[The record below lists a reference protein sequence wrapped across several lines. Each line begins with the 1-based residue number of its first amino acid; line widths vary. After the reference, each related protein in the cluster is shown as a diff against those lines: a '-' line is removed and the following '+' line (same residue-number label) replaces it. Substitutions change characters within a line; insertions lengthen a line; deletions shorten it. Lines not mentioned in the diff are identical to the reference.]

1 MSPSPETATI
11 RKLAPADLERAAT
24 LLCALNQDTPHALV
38 RERLATVLADHSHY
52 QLIGAFVDGKLVGV
66 SGAWIAT
73 KIWCGKYLEIDNLVV
88 DPEIRSAGIGS
99 LLIRHLE
106 ALARELD
113 CKILCLDSYTSNHAS
128 HRLYHRLGFEI
139 WGFHFIKPI
148 GDWSGKP
155 QA

>member
-1 MSPSPETATI
+1 MSETATI
-11 RKLAPADLERAAT
+11 RNLTSADLEHAAILLHT
-24 LLCALNQDTPHALV
+24 LNPEMPSDLA
-38 RERLATVLADHSHY
+38 RERLHTVLADHPHY
-52 QLIGAFVDGKLVGV
+52 QLVGAFLGGKLVGV

-88 DPEIRSAGIGS
+88 DADYRSAGIGS
-99 LLIRHLE
+99 QLIRHLE
-106 ALARELD
+106 ALGRELD

-148 GDWSGKP
+148 GNWSGKP
-155 QA
+155 EE